1 MPVCVCARM
10 CVRHGR
16 TPRRDSE
23 EPGVAFWSYCANSS
37 CANSLHNHK
46 QGAQCFLEAPRF
58 HRKSIDRVR
67 NQGDKTTNL
76 WLNSHL
82 TLTSLNLS
90 KLILQV
96 VRITFTSPGCYLE
109 TEVVIAN
116 ICMALI
122 MCQAL
127 FKVFNIVSSFKP
139 YKSHMRPKSPLTN
152 EEN

>member
-1 MPVCVCARM
+1 VPKFLLGEEPLLIISAKCKDSGCERVPVCVCARM

-76 WLNSHL
+76 
-82 TLTSLNLS
+82 
-90 KLILQV
+90 
-96 VRITFTSPGCYLE
+96 
-109 TEVVIAN
+109 
-116 ICMALI
+116 
-122 MCQAL
+122 
-127 FKVFNIVSSFKP
+127 
-139 YKSHMRPKSPLTN
+139 
-152 EEN
+152 